1 MPLQLD
7 PGALE
12 LQRAVKHAFDPK
24 GLFNPGTKL
33 PESEPDLEDESE
45 LQPHEPGGIDASS

>member
-1 MPLQLD
+1 VPLQLD

-12 LQRAVKHAFDPK
+12 LQRAVKRAFDPD

-33 PESEPDLEDESE
+33 PETNEEE
-45 LQPHEPGGIDASS
+45 IDASS